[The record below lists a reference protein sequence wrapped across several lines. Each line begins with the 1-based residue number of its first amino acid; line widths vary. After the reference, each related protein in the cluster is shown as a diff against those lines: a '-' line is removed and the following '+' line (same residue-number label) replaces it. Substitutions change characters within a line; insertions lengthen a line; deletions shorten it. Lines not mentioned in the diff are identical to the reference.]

1 MLANY
6 IFSEKF
12 VKYLRSRDK
21 QGKGSKYPSNGTSHL
36 TDQSWTMWLGRLL
49 SNGNLETVDTIMY
62 WTVTTIWWE
71 NWTYKETSWEC
82 FVRDCHYDLRIY
94 CFFLRELGVATSTCW
109 SSNFSNTPTSTST
122 FIFIST
128 PKSTCI
134 HRTLHFAEVGEGN
147 ESAV

>member
-1 MLANY
+1 MRGLENKMLANY

-36 TDQSWTMWLGRLL
+36 TDQSWIMWLGRLL

-71 NWTYKETSWEC
+71 N
-82 FVRDCHYDLRIY
+82 
-94 CFFLRELGVATSTCW
+94 
-109 SSNFSNTPTSTST
+109 
-122 FIFIST
+122 
-128 PKSTCI
+128 
-134 HRTLHFAEVGEGN
+134 
-147 ESAV
+147 